1 MDTRHKAIRASRF
14 VLLTLKPMQHIALDM
29 IGILPISKQF
39 KFILVIIDT
48 FTRYAE
54 LYPTK
59 YVTAVATD
67 VLWRHSCRFGTPL
80 ANHDGLR
87 KFMDKTLEG

>member
-48 FTRYAE
+48 FTRYM
-54 LYPTK
+54 
-59 YVTAVATD
+59 VAVPD
-67 VLWRHSCRFGTPL
+67 KGRHSKRFHRC
-80 ANHDGLR
+80 A
-87 KFMDKTLEG
+87 MATLMPF